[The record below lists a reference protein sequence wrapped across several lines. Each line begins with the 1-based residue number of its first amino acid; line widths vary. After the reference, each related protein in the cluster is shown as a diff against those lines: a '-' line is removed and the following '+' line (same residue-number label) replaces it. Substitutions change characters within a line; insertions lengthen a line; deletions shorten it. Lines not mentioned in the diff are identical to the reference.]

1 MPNVDIPEHLHARLV
16 GFKPLL
22 EAVIEEEVTLD
33 ACVEMVLEHALD
45 VMLIEVIGSAE
56 PHVLLMSMQ
65 QLAAKHPEVVYGFVA
80 DAMTTGAEVE
90 REKARQRIGFAPP
103 DAG

>member
-1 MPNVDIPEHLHARLV
+1 VPKVDIPESLYARLE

-22 EAVIEEEVTLD
+22 EVVIEEEVSLD
-33 ACVEMVLEHALD
+33 TCIEMVLEHALD

-65 QLAAKHPEVVYGFVA
+65 QLAAKHPEVVYRFVA
-80 DAMTTGAEVE
+80 DAFEAGAEIE
-90 REKARQRIGFAPP
+90 RQKARQRIGFAPP
-103 DAG
+103 D